1 MQIDLIQSECKPF
14 AKFIAATAVAD
25 IHTWCTRHG
34 FEKKKEKRREKSKRE
49 RANLRG
55 DVAFGQAAAIVRRL
69 VVNDDSV
76 DAGGSVEYEQQQQQQ
91 GQQGKVHHTPHTTQ
105 DNTITSIDIV
115 CLF

>member
-1 MQIDLIQSECKPF
+1 MVHEAWIWI
-14 AKFIAATAVAD
+14 
-25 IHTWCTRHG
+25 
-34 FEKKKEKRREKSKRE
+34 KKEKRREKSKRE

-55 DVAFGQAAAIVRRL
+55 DVAFGHAAAIVRRL
-69 VVNDDSV
+69 VVSDDSV

-115 CLF
+115 CPHLKKSNTGGFY